1 MSNKLIKKRLKLV
14 SKWLALAVFLFIIV
28 FLQMRFGKLA
38 RDSFFLFSGGLGM
51 FVYGMNMMSANL
63 QVIAGNSLK
72 TIISALTKNSFLA
85 MLTGVI
91 ITAIIQSSSAT
102 TVMVVGFVNAGL
114 MTLGQAIGVVLGAN
128 VGTTV
133 TAQLIAFKLT
143 DMAWPILAIGSAL
156 IFIAK
161 SKNNRAVGE
170 VLVGFALLFLG
181 MKFMGEPLLQYKDH
195 EVFKQ
200 IFISFSEYRFL
211 GVLAGL
217 LVTLFVQSSSATVG
231 LTMSLIGSGAFGA
244 DPFLALM
251 SAIPIIMGDNIGTCI
266 TAILASIGTNRNARR
281 AALAHLSLNTCGTVL
296 ILPFLEPYC
305 RFIALTSDDLMRQ
318 VANAHSIFNI
328 LIVCV
333 FLPLTDQLKKLIL
346 FIIPVAEN
354 EEIQLTN
361 LDKRFLQTPPIAL
374 NQAESHLK
382 MVAVTVKNKINII
395 LTVLRQK
402 PGNNDEIIEKFAKF
416 EEYSKQRKQ
425 VGRDLNQFLVYLAQK
440 ELSDEMSREVTRLI
454 YLNKDLEIIA
464 TQLGKFMG
472 VLFEQAEKNITISE
486 SGKDELNICLTRLN
500 EIFADL
506 TRFENLTDEQSAN
519 ISILINTQNMLIA
532 EARNLLI
539 SRIRSSEHSPYESI
553 VLLDSL
559 RSMDS
564 LLSSMRYTFEHLFY
578 KF

>member
-1 MSNKLIKKRLKLV
+1 
-14 SKWLALAVFLFIIV
+14 
-28 FLQMRFGKLA
+28 
-38 RDSFFLFSGGLGM
+38 
-51 FVYGMNMMSANL
+51 
-63 QVIAGNSLK
+63 
-72 TIISALTKNSFLA
+72 
-85 MLTGVI
+85 
-91 ITAIIQSSSAT
+91 
-102 TVMVVGFVNAGL
+102 
-114 MTLGQAIGVVLGAN
+114 
-128 VGTTV
+128 
-133 TAQLIAFKLT
+133 
-143 DMAWPILAIGSAL
+143 
-156 IFIAK
+156 
-161 SKNNRAVGE
+161 
-170 VLVGFALLFLG
+170 
-181 MKFMGEPLLQYKDH
+181 
-195 EVFKQ
+195 
-200 IFISFSEYRFL
+200 
-211 GVLAGL
+211 
-217 LVTLFVQSSSATVG
+217 
-231 LTMSLIGSGAFGA
+231 
-244 DPFLALM
+244 
-251 SAIPIIMGDNIGTCI
+251 
-266 TAILASIGTNRNARR
+266 
-281 AALAHLSLNTCGTVL
+281 LSLNTCGTVL

-425 VGRDLNQFLVYLAQK
+425 IGRDLNQFLVYLAQK